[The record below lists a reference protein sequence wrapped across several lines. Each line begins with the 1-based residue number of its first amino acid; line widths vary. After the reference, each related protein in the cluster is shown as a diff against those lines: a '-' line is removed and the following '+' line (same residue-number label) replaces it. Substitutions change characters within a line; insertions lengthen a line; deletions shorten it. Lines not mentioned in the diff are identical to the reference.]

1 MKKILLFATLFAFAI
16 TTSAQERGKEF
27 GQKGMRASD
36 LTPEAIAQKQTE
48 HMKERLGLTPDQ
60 EKKIYDLNLKLAK
73 ERKARQEV
81 IRSER
86 RQMLSKAK
94 EKDSLVR
101 SILTPDQK
109 RFYYIYR
116 DMQMQKMRDKAKHRK
131 EMMRQ
136 NQKPFNRQHMN
147 AERQH
152 MNAERQHMNAE
163 RQHMNAERQHMNG
176 QHQEGAP
183 QNAQIPNTQQK
194 QIQKSK

>member
-1 MKKILLFATLFAFAI
+1 M
-16 TTSAQERGKEF
+16 
-27 GQKGMRASD
+27 
-36 LTPEAIAQKQTE
+36 
-48 HMKERLGLTPDQ
+48 
-60 EKKIYDLNLKLAK
+60 
-73 ERKARQEV
+73 

-86 RQMLSKAK
+86 RQMLSNAK

-116 DMQMQKMRDKAKHRK
+116 DMQMQKMRDKAKNRK